1 MIVMKN
7 IIIVQCTSTGINY
20 VQDIIDRNYNPVVLE
35 LKPSDDTEEA
45 MIIQEEIRH
54 NYELIEPDF
63 ELIYEKDSY
72 EDTLE
77 MVKDFDPLLIIPG
90 TEEGVVLATKLAND
104 LNLLCN
110 PIENLDS
117 MTLKNEMHNRLAQNN
132 PRSIKGHI
140 IQNVEEAIEYYD
152 SENLDEVVIKPLYSA
167 ASVGVKICQNR
178 NELIESVNEILN
190 SKNYYGDEIKE
201 LLIQEKING
210 DEYVI
215 NTVSC
220 NGVHRVTTIWKYHKI
235 KTSEGGQIYDYDET
249 VNELNIGE
257 AELVEYAYD
266 VNDTLGIKYGPVH
279 GEYMIDE
286 KGPVLIEVNC
296 RPHGGHLDAK
306 MMDRISGKH
315 ETDSSLDSYLNPDK
329 FYQERQKP
337 YTLFAYGIIKSI
349 IVPKDMTAKSSPLK
363 NIGQNLKSYHKT
375 LLRPTDTP
383 QSFIK
388 TQNMETSPGDIY
400 LVHEDK
406 NLLQN
411 DLEFIRNLEKRAF
424 ELIYSEETPHK
435 IDVDNDKLLN
445 DIKSLANNLKSHGTT
460 LLITDEIYD
469 DLNIIQTNAHGLN
482 EIIGEF
488 DCV

>member
-132 PRSIKGHI
+132 LRSIKGHI

-167 ASVGVKICQNR
+167 TSVGVKICQNR

-286 KGPVLIEVNC
+286 KEPV
-296 RPHGGHLDAK
+296 
-306 MMDRISGKH
+306 
-315 ETDSSLDSYLNPDK
+315 
-329 FYQERQKP
+329 
-337 YTLFAYGIIKSI
+337 
-349 IVPKDMTAKSSPLK
+349 
-363 NIGQNLKSYHKT
+363 
-375 LLRPTDTP
+375 
-383 QSFIK
+383 
-388 TQNMETSPGDIY
+388 
-400 LVHEDK
+400 
-406 NLLQN
+406 
-411 DLEFIRNLEKRAF
+411 
-424 ELIYSEETPHK
+424 
-435 IDVDNDKLLN
+435 
-445 DIKSLANNLKSHGTT
+445 
-460 LLITDEIYD
+460 
-469 DLNIIQTNAHGLN
+469 
-482 EIIGEF
+482 
-488 DCV
+488 